1 MERTNES
8 RVRLRTYSVL
18 WLLVLGALSSFA
30 VAAGKPVP
38 FRSGERITLTI
49 SWSDQVSA
57 ATMTLDV
64 GQKQT
69 LSGVPCY
76 LLRAELKPS
85 ALIGKL
91 YPVYYKI
98 ESLLAEA
105 SLLPQK
111 SSMYSREKSRVRQ
124 KFTHFD
130 RKAGHIHYTYLTK
143 TEQKKVFPAASGV
156 LDILSWLYVLRT
168 LPLQAGTIGPFQ
180 ITENGKLFTMR
191 CQVTRS
197 AAVNTELGK
206 LPVWRLA
213 PRVES
218 AGGEKVP
225 RNMFLWISGDERRLP
240 LRFEVELPVG
250 KFVAMM
256 SGYSR

>member
-1 MERTNES
+1 MKRLNEES
-8 RVRLRTYSVL
+8 IRQARRGFI
-18 WLLVLGALSSFA
+18 WLLAALLAAVPA
-30 VAAGKPVP
+30 VAKTVP
-38 FRSGERITLTI
+38 FGPDERITLTI

-57 ATMTLDV
+57 ATMTLNV
-64 GQKQT
+64 GQKQ
-69 LSGVPCY
+69 SSFGESCF

-85 ALIGKL
+85 AVIGKF
-91 YPVYYKI
+91 YPVYYKV
-98 ESLLAEA
+98 ESWLGEA

-130 RKAGHIHYTYLTK
+130 RKAGCIHYTYLTK
-143 TEQKKVFPAASGV
+143 TKQKKDIPAASGV

-168 LPLQAGTIGPFQ
+168 LPLREGTIGPFQ
-180 ITENGKLFTMR
+180 ITENGKLFTLR

-197 AAVNTELGK
+197 APVKTELGT
-206 LPVWRLA
+206 LPVWRLT
-213 PRVES
+213 PRIENT
-218 AGGEKVP
+218 GGSKMP
-225 RNMFLWISGDERRLP
+225 SNMVMWISGDERRLP
-240 LRFEVELPVG
+240 LRFQVELPVG

>member
-1 MERTNES
+1 MERPNMG
-8 RVRLRTYSVL
+8 RVRMSTFNVL
-18 WLLVLGALSSFA
+18 WLLWMVALSSFA
-30 VAAGKPVP
+30 AAAGKPVP
-38 FRSGERITLTI
+38 FGPGERITLNI

-69 LSGVPCY
+69 SFWESCFP
-76 LLRAELKPS
+76 LRAELKPS
-85 ALIGKL
+85 AVIGKF
-91 YPVYYKI
+91 YPIYYKV
-98 ESLLAEA
+98 ESLLGEA
-105 SLLPQK
+105 TLLPQK
-111 SSMYSREKSRVRQ
+111 STMYSREKSRVRQ

-130 RKAGHIHYTYLTK
+130 RKAGCIYYTYLTK
-143 TEQKKVFPAASGV
+143 TEQKKILPAASGV

-168 LPLQAGTIGPFQ
+168 MPLQEGTIGPFQ
-180 ITENGKLFTMR
+180 ITENGKLFTIR

-197 AAVNTELGK
+197 SPVNTELGK
-206 LPVWRLA
+206 LPVWRLV
-213 PRVES
+213 PRVEN
-218 AGGEKVP
+218 AGGQRLPKT
-225 RNMFLWISGDERRLP
+225 MILWMSGDSRRLP